1 MNPTPKALLVDDH
14 AIVRRGM
21 AALLSARGFECSE
34 ASNGEE
40 ALDRIASAPFD
51 LVLLDIGLPGCN
63 GMEALEAIRNH
74 APKLPVLMVSL
85 LPESHYALRCLRLGA
100 GGFLSKSAST
110 EEILKAVEAVLE
122 GHRYVSPE
130 LARILAEER
139 LEGSAK
145 PELSQREFEVLRL
158 IGSGH
163 PSGEIAKRLG
173 LSPKTVGTYRDR
185 IMEKLGASSN
195 ADIVRHCLREG
206 LLEG

>member
-34 ASNGEE
+34 AGSGEE

-74 APKLPVLMVSL
+74 SPKLPVLMVSL

-110 EEILKAVEAVLE
+110 EEILKAVEAVRS
-122 GHRYVSPE
+122 GQRYVSPE
-130 LARILAEER
+130 LARILAEEKIAGTGR
-139 LEGSAK
+139 

-158 IGSGH
+158 IGSGQ

-185 IMEKLGASSN
+185 IMEKLGVSSN
-195 ADIVRHCLREG
+195 ADLVRYCLREG

>member
-1 MNPTPKALLVDDH
+1 MKATRKALLVDDH

-21 AALLSARGFECSE
+21 ATLLAARDFECLE
-34 ASNGEE
+34 APSGEE
-40 ALDRIASAPFD
+40 ALDLLAARSFD
-51 LVLLDIGLPGCN
+51 LVLLDISLPGCN
-63 GMEALEAIRNH
+63 GMETLEAIRAH
-74 APKLPVLMVSL
+74 APTLPVLMVSL

-122 GHRYVSPE
+122 GRRYISPD

-139 LEGSAK
+139 LEGTAK

-158 IGSGH
+158 IGSGQ

-185 IMEKLGASSN
+185 IMEKLGVASN
-195 ADIVRHCLREG
+195 ADLVRYCLREG
-206 LLEG
+206 LLEE